1 MDDIL
6 NISIVKIYRKEHG
19 ITSFNSKKTEFNS
32 DQPPLK
38 SNNDKDKDTPCF
50 QTVLLLPLWTLPPGT
65 STQIY
70 QSSAVCYGIL
80 DDMRI
85 YPKVQI

>member
-19 ITSFNSKKTEFNS
+19 ITSFNSKKTEINS
-32 DQPPLK
+32 DHPPLI

-50 QTVLLLPLWTLPPGT
+50 PTVLLPLWTLPPDIKLIRT
-65 STQIY
+65 DTT
-70 QSSAVCYGIL
+70 L
-80 DDMRI
+80 DLSQKAEKGMLSI
-85 YPKVQI
+85 EP